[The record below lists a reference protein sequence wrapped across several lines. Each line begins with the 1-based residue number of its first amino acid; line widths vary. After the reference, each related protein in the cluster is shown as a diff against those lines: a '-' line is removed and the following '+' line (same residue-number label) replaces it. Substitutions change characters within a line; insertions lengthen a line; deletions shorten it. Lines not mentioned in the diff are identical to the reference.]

1 MVYTKHK
8 TVQSGKH
15 LKDGIKYIINDTKT
29 TLDHYV
35 DSEFNFPLKEIENG
49 ELVSQLV
56 SGHMVMDLE
65 NAGSEFLQI
74 KQLANLQKGRKIDH
88 HLERKDMVLAH
99 HVIQSFSPD
108 DNLTPEEIHE
118 IGRKT
123 ALELTGGEHA
133 FVVATHTDKDHI
145 HNHIYI
151 NSTNEVTL
159 NQFRWQKGTKRKL
172 ENISD
177 RLADIAGA
185 KIIDKQPQSF
195 NYKDYIV
202 YQKQNIFKN
211 EIKSRLEHLLKYST
225 SLEDFKEKAKALN
238 VAVDFSGKY
247 VKYKLLDKEQKR
259 NTRDSTL
266 SKKGRYSL
274 SSISKR
280 LEKNQVGMTT
290 EEVVT
295 SYQKLQK
302 EKDLDYEMSLTIDPW
317 QVVERTQTGIYVEVD
332 YGVRNQ
338 GLLKIPNKYFDELKD
353 GKFELFVKRSDF
365 FYAMN
370 PDKSDQNRF
379 LRGDTLIKQLSYQN
393 GEMILSKNVH
403 ISKLDQLLKE
413 FEYLS
418 DNDVTSGEQFEE
430 LGDSFIEQL
439 EEVEK
444 VLNRIDETIAQRHK
458 IASALVDYHSSDS
471 TNKVHAMEILI
482 QLEVSPSLNPNR
494 IQKEITELTIERK
507 ALRDKLESITG
518 EYEKYEEVKTNNKER
533 QIMRRQDKVDL
544 IL

>member
-35 DSEFNFPLKEIENG
+35 DNDFNFPLKEIKDG

-172 ENISD
+172 EHISD

-185 KIIDKQPQSF
+185 KIIDKQLQSF
-195 NYKDYIV
+195 NHKDYLV

-211 EIKSRLEHLLKYST
+211 EIKSRLEHLLKYSI
-225 SLEDFKEKAKALN
+225 SVEDFKEKAKVLN

-274 SSISKR
+274 EGISKR

-290 EEVVT
+290 EEVIT

-302 EKDLDYEMSLTIDPW
+302 EKELDYEMSLTIDPW

-370 PDKSDQNRF
+370 PDQSDQNRF
-379 LRGDTLIKQLSYQN
+379 LRGDTLIKQLSYHN
-393 GEMILSKNVH
+393 GEMILSKNAH

-418 DNDVTSGEQFEE
+418 DHDVTSGEQFEE
-430 LGDSFIEQL
+430 LGDSFMEQL

-444 VLNRIDETIAQRHK
+444 VLDRIDETIAQRHK
-458 IASALVDYHSSDS
+458 IASALVDYHASGGI
-471 TNKVHAMEILI
+471 NKIHALEILN
-482 QLEVSPSLNPNR
+482 QLEVSPSLNPER

-533 QIMRRQDKVDL
+533 QIENERSR
-544 IL
+544 

>member
-8 TVQSGKH
+8 TVQSGRH
-15 LKDGIKYIINDTKT
+15 LKDGIKYIINDSKT
-29 TLDHYV
+29 ILDHYV
-35 DSEFNFPLKEIENG
+35 DNDFNFPLKEINDG

-56 SGHMVMDLE
+56 SGHMVMNLE
-65 NAGSEFLQI
+65 DAGSEFLQI
-74 KQLANLQKGRKIDH
+74 KQLANLQKGRKIDY

-172 ENISD
+172 EHISD

-185 KIIDKQPQSF
+185 KIIDKQLQTY
-195 NYKDYIV
+195 NHKE
-202 YQKQNIFKN
+202 YQTYLRQNVFKN

-225 SLEDFKEKAKALN
+225 SIDDFKEKAKALN

-247 VKYKLLDKEQKR
+247 VKYKLLDKDQKR

-274 SSISKR
+274 EGISKR

-290 EEVVT
+290 EEVIT
-295 SYQKLQK
+295 TYQKLQREK
-302 EKDLDYEMSLTIDPW
+302 ELDYEMSLTIDPW
-317 QVVERTQTGIYVEVD
+317 QVIERTQTGIYVEVD

-365 FYAMN
+365 FYLMN
-370 PDKSDQNRF
+370 PDQSDKNRF
-379 LRGDTLIKQLSYQN
+379 LRGDTLIKQLSYHN
-393 GEMILSKNVH
+393 GEMILSKNAH

-418 DNDVTSGEQFEE
+418 DHDVTSGEQFEE
-430 LGDSFIEQL
+430 LGDSFMEQL
-439 EEVEK
+439 EAVEK
-444 VLNRIDETIAQRHK
+444 VLDRIDETIAQRHK
-458 IASALVDYHSSDS
+458 IASALVDYNASEG
-471 TNKVHAMEILI
+471 TNKVHALEILN
-482 QLEVSPSLNPNR
+482 QLEVSPTLNPER

-518 EYEKYEEVKTNNKER
+518 EYEKYEAVKTNNKER
-533 QIMRRQDKVDL
+533 QIENEKSR
-544 IL
+544 

>member
-35 DSEFNFPLKEIENG
+35 DSEFSFPLKEIENG

-195 NYKDYIV
+195 NHKDYIV

-238 VAVDFSGKY
+238 VEVDFSGKY

-338 GLLKIPNKYFDELKD
+338 GLLKIPNKYFDELQD

-379 LRGDTLIKQLSYQN
+379 LRGDTLIKQLSYHN
-393 GEMILSKNVH
+393 GEMILSKNFH

-418 DNDVTSGEQFEE
+418 DHDVTSGEQFEE

-458 IASALVDYHSSDS
+458 IVSALVDYHSSDS

-482 QLEVSPSLNPNR
+482 QLEVSPSLNPDR

-533 QIMRRQDKVDL
+533 QIDNEKTR
-544 IL
+544 

>member
-99 HVIQSFSPD
+99 HVIQSFSPE
-108 DNLTPEEIHE
+108 DNLSPEEIHE
-118 IGRKT
+118 IGRKA

-195 NYKDYIV
+195 NHKDYLV

-225 SLEDFKEKAKALN
+225 SVEDFKEKAKALN

-266 SKKGRYSL
+266 SKKGRYSFE
-274 SSISKR
+274 SISKR

-290 EEVVT
+290 EEVVA

-302 EKDLDYEMSLTIDPW
+302 EKELDYEMSLTIEPW
-317 QVVERTQTGIYVEVD
+317 QVIERTQTGIYVEVD

-338 GLLKIPNKYFDELKD
+338 GVLKIPNKYFDELKD

-379 LRGDTLIKQLSYQN
+379 LRGDTLIKQLSYHN
-393 GEMILSKNVH
+393 GEMILSKNAH

-418 DNDVTSGEQFEE
+418 DHDVTSGEQFEE

-482 QLEVSPSLNPNR
+482 QLEVSPSLNPDR

-533 QIMRRQDKVDL
+533 QIDNEKTR
-544 IL
+544 

>member
-99 HVIQSFSPD
+99 HVIQSFSPE
-108 DNLTPEEIHE
+108 DNLSPEEIHE

-123 ALELTGGEHA
+123 AMELTGGEHA

-195 NYKDYIV
+195 NHKDYLV

-225 SLEDFKEKAKALN
+225 SVEDFKEKAKALN

-266 SKKGRYSL
+266 SKKGRYSFE
-274 SSISKR
+274 SISKR

-290 EEVVT
+290 EEVVA

-302 EKDLDYEMSLTIDPW
+302 EKELDYEMSLTIEPW
-317 QVVERTQTGIYVEVD
+317 QVIERTQTGIYVEVD

-338 GLLKIPNKYFDELKD
+338 GVLKIPNKYFDELKD

-379 LRGDTLIKQLSYQN
+379 LRGDTLIKQLSYHN
-393 GEMILSKNVH
+393 GEMILSKNAH

-418 DNDVTSGEQFEE
+418 DHDVTSGEQFEE
-430 LGDSFIEQL
+430 LGDSFMEQL

-444 VLNRIDETIAQRHK
+444 VLDRIDEMIAQRHK
-458 IASALVDYHSSDS
+458 IASALVDYHTSDS

-482 QLEVSPSLNPNR
+482 QLEVSPSLNPDR

-533 QIMRRQDKVDL
+533 QIDNEKTR
-544 IL
+544 

>member
-35 DSEFNFPLKEIENG
+35 DSEFSFPLKEIENG

-195 NYKDYIV
+195 NHKDYIV

-238 VAVDFSGKY
+238 VEVDFSGKY
-247 VKYKLLDKEQKR
+247 VKYKLLDKDQKR

-338 GLLKIPNKYFDELKD
+338 GLLKIPNKYFDELQD

-379 LRGDTLIKQLSYQN
+379 LRGDTLIKQLSYHN
-393 GEMILSKNVH
+393 GEMILSKNFH

-418 DNDVTSGEQFEE
+418 DHDVTSGEQFEE

-482 QLEVSPSLNPNR
+482 QLEVSPSLNPDR

-533 QIMRRQDKVDL
+533 QIDNEKTR
-544 IL
+544 

>member
-35 DSEFNFPLKEIENG
+35 DSEFSFPLKEIENG

-195 NYKDYIV
+195 NHKDYIV

-238 VAVDFSGKY
+238 VEVDFSGKY

-302 EKDLDYEMSLTIDPW
+302 EKDLDYEMSLTIDQW

-338 GLLKIPNKYFDELKD
+338 GLLKIPNKYFDELQD

-379 LRGDTLIKQLSYQN
+379 LRGDTLIKQLSYHN
-393 GEMILSKNVH
+393 GEMILSKNFH

-418 DNDVTSGEQFEE
+418 DHDVTSGEQFEE

-482 QLEVSPSLNPNR
+482 QLEVSPSLNPDR

-533 QIMRRQDKVDL
+533 QIDNEKTR
-544 IL
+544 

>member
-29 TLDHYV
+29 SLDHYV

-108 DNLTPEEIHE
+108 DNLSPEEIHE

-195 NYKDYIV
+195 NHKDYLV

-225 SLEDFKEKAKALN
+225 SVEDFKEKAKALN

-266 SKKGRYSL
+266 SKKGRYSFE
-274 SSISKR
+274 SISKR

-290 EEVVT
+290 EEVVA

-302 EKDLDYEMSLTIDPW
+302 DKELDYEMSLTIEPW
-317 QVVERTQTGIYVEVD
+317 QVIERTQTGIYVEVD

-338 GLLKIPNKYFDELKD
+338 GVLKIPNKYFDELKD

-379 LRGDTLIKQLSYQN
+379 LRGDTLIKQLSYHN
-393 GEMILSKNVH
+393 GEMILSKNAH

-418 DNDVTSGEQFEE
+418 DHDVTSGEQFEE
-430 LGDSFIEQL
+430 LGDSFMEQL

-444 VLNRIDETIAQRHK
+444 VLDRIDETIAQRHK
-458 IASALVDYHSSDS
+458 IASALVDYHTSDS
-471 TNKVHAMEILI
+471 TNKVHAIEILK
-482 QLEVSPSLNPNR
+482 QLEVSPTLNPER
-494 IQKEITELTIERK
+494 IQKEITELTIEGK

-533 QIMRRQDKVDL
+533 QIENNKSLVK
-544 IL
+544 

>member
-8 TVQSGKH
+8 TVQSGRH
-15 LKDGIKYIINDTKT
+15 LKDGIKYIINDSKT
-29 TLDHYV
+29 ILDHYV
-35 DSEFNFPLKEIENG
+35 DNDFNFPLKEIENG

-195 NYKDYIV
+195 NHKDYIV

-247 VKYKLLDKEQKR
+247 VKYKLLDKDQKR

-274 SSISKR
+274 EGISKR

-290 EEVVT
+290 EEVIT
-295 SYQKLQK
+295 TYQKLQREK
-302 EKDLDYEMSLTIDPW
+302 ELDYEMSLTIDLW
-317 QVVERTQTGIYVEVD
+317 QVIERTQTGIYVEVD

-365 FYAMN
+365 FYLMN
-370 PDKSDQNRF
+370 PDQSDQNRF
-379 LRGDTLIKQLSYQN
+379 LRGDTLIKQLSYHN
-393 GEMILSKNVH
+393 GEMILSKNAH

-418 DNDVTSGEQFEE
+418 DHDVTSGEQFEE

-439 EEVEK
+439 VEVEK

-482 QLEVSPSLNPNR
+482 QLEVSPSLKPDR

-533 QIMRRQDKVDL
+533 QIENEKSR
-544 IL
+544 

>member
-15 LKDGIKYIINDTKT
+15 LKDGIKYIINDAKT

-35 DSEFNFPLKEIENG
+35 DSEFNFPLKEIKDG

-133 FVVATHTDKDHI
+133 FVVATHTDKEHI

-177 RLADIAGA
+177 RLADITGA
-185 KIIDKQPQSF
+185 KIINKQPQSF
-195 NYKDYIV
+195 NHKDYLV
-202 YQKQNIFKN
+202 YQKKNIFKN

-225 SLEDFKEKAKALN
+225 SVEDFKEKAKALN

-247 VKYKLLDKEQKR
+247 VKYKLLDKGQKR

-266 SKKGRYSL
+266 SKKGRYSFE
-274 SSISKR
+274 SISKR

-290 EEVVT
+290 EEVVA

-302 EKDLDYEMSLTIDPW
+302 EKELDYEMSLTIDPW
-317 QVVERTQTGIYVEVD
+317 QVVEKTQTGIYVEVD

-365 FYAMN
+365 FYLMN
-370 PDKSDQNRF
+370 PDQSDQNRF
-379 LRGDTLIKQLSYQN
+379 LRGDTLIKQLSYHN
-393 GEMILSKNVH
+393 GEMILSKNAH

-418 DNDVTSGEQFEE
+418 DHDVTSGEKFEE
-430 LGDSFIEQL
+430 LGDSFMEQL

-444 VLNRIDETIAQRHK
+444 VLDRIDETIAQRHK
-458 IASALVDYHSSDS
+458 IASALVDYNASEG
-471 TNKVHAMEILI
+471 TNKVHALEILN
-482 QLEVSPSLNPNR
+482 QLEVSPTLNPER

-518 EYEKYEEVKTNNKER
+518 EYEKYEAVKTNNKER
-533 QIMRRQDKVDL
+533 QIENEKSR
-544 IL
+544 

>member
-35 DSEFNFPLKEIENG
+35 DSEFSFPLKEIENG

-195 NYKDYIV
+195 NHKDYIV

-238 VAVDFSGKY
+238 VEVDFSGKY

-338 GLLKIPNKYFDELKD
+338 GLLKIPNKYFDELQD

-379 LRGDTLIKQLSYQN
+379 LRGDTLIKQLSYHN
-393 GEMILSKNVH
+393 GEMILSKNFH

-418 DNDVTSGEQFEE
+418 DHDVTSGEQFEE

-458 IASALVDYHSSDS
+458 IASALVDYHSSDG

-482 QLEVSPSLNPNR
+482 QLEVSPSLNPDR

-533 QIMRRQDKVDL
+533 QIDNEKTR
-544 IL
+544 

>member
-195 NYKDYIV
+195 NHKDYIV

-418 DNDVTSGEQFEE
+418 DHDVTSGEQFEE

-482 QLEVSPSLNPNR
+482 QLEVSPSLNPDR

-533 QIMRRQDKVDL
+533 QIDNEKTR
-544 IL
+544 

>member
-8 TVQSGKH
+8 TVQSGRH
-15 LKDGIKYIINDTKT
+15 LKDGIKYIINDSKT
-29 TLDHYV
+29 ILDHYV
-35 DSEFNFPLKEIENG
+35 DNDFNFRLKEIENG

-172 ENISD
+172 EHISD

-185 KIIDKQPQSF
+185 KIIDRQLQTF
-195 NYKDYIV
+195 NHKE
-202 YQKQNIFKN
+202 YQTYLRQNVFKN

-225 SLEDFKEKAKALN
+225 SIDDFKEKAKALN

-247 VKYKLLDKEQKR
+247 VKYKLLDKDQKR

-274 SSISKR
+274 EGISKR

-290 EEVVT
+290 EEVIT
-295 SYQKLQK
+295 TYQKLQREK
-302 EKDLDYEMSLTIDPW
+302 ELDYEMSLTIDPW
-317 QVVERTQTGIYVEVD
+317 QVIERTQTGIYVEVD

-338 GLLKIPNKYFDELKD
+338 GLLKIPNKYFDELKG

-365 FYAMN
+365 FYLMN
-370 PDKSDQNRF
+370 PDQSDQNRF
-379 LRGDTLIKQLSYQN
+379 LRGDTLIKQLSYHN

-418 DNDVTSGEQFEE
+418 DHDVTSGEQFEE
-430 LGDSFIEQL
+430 LGDSFMEQL

-444 VLNRIDETIAQRHK
+444 VLDRIDETIAQRHK
-458 IASALVDYHSSDS
+458 IASALVDYNASEG
-471 TNKVHAMEILI
+471 TNKVHALEILN
-482 QLEVSPSLNPNR
+482 QLEVSPTLNPER

-518 EYEKYEEVKTNNKER
+518 EYEKYEAVKTNNKER
-533 QIMRRQDKVDL
+533 QIENEKSR
-544 IL
+544 

>member
-35 DSEFNFPLKEIENG
+35 DSEFSFPLKEIENG

-195 NYKDYIV
+195 NHKDYIV

-238 VAVDFSGKY
+238 VEVDFSGKY

-338 GLLKIPNKYFDELKD
+338 GLLKIPNKYFDELQD

-379 LRGDTLIKQLSYQN
+379 LRGDTLIKQLSYHN
-393 GEMILSKNVH
+393 GEMILSKNFH

-418 DNDVTSGEQFEE
+418 DHDVTSGEQFEE

-482 QLEVSPSLNPNR
+482 QLEVSPSLNPDR

-533 QIMRRQDKVDL
+533 QIDNEKTR
-544 IL
+544 

>member
-35 DSEFNFPLKEIENG
+35 DSEFSFPLKEIENG

-195 NYKDYIV
+195 NHKDYIV

-238 VAVDFSGKY
+238 VEVDFSGKY
-247 VKYKLLDKEQKR
+247 VKYKLLDKDQKR

-266 SKKGRYSL
+266 SKKVRYSL

-338 GLLKIPNKYFDELKD
+338 GLLKIPNKYFDELQD

-379 LRGDTLIKQLSYQN
+379 LRGDTLIKQLSYHN
-393 GEMILSKNVH
+393 GEMILSKNFH

-418 DNDVTSGEQFEE
+418 DHDVTSGEQFEE

-482 QLEVSPSLNPNR
+482 QLEVSPSLNPDR

-533 QIMRRQDKVDL
+533 QIDNEKTR
-544 IL
+544 

>member
-8 TVQSGKH
+8 TVQSGRH
-15 LKDGIKYIINDTKT
+15 LKDGIKYIINDVKI

-35 DSEFNFPLKEIENG
+35 DNEFNFPLKEIENG

-65 NAGSEFLQI
+65 HAGSEFLQL
-74 KQLANLQKGRKIDH
+74 KQLANLQKGRKINH
-88 HLERKDMVLAH
+88 HIERKDMVLAH

-172 ENISD
+172 EHISD

-185 KIIDKQPQSF
+185 KIIDKQLQSF
-195 NYKDYIV
+195 NHKDYLV
-202 YQKQNIFKN
+202 YQKQNVFKN
-211 EIKSRLEHLLKYST
+211 EIKSRLEHLLKYSKNI
-225 SLEDFKEKAKALN
+225 EDFKEKAKALN
-238 VAVDFSGKY
+238 IAVDFSGKY
-247 VKYKLLDKEQKR
+247 VKYKLLDKEQQR

-274 SSISKR
+274 ESILKR
-280 LEKNQVGMTT
+280 LEKNQVSMST
-290 EEVVT
+290 EEVIS
-295 SYQKLQK
+295 SYQKLQQEK
-302 EKDLDYEMSLTIDPW
+302 ELDYEMSLMIDPW

-332 YGVRNQ
+332 YGLRSQ

-379 LRGDTLIKQLSYQN
+379 LRGDTLIKQLSYHN
-393 GEMILSKNVH
+393 GEMILSKNAH

-418 DNDVTSGEQFEE
+418 DHEVTSGEQFEE

-444 VLNRIDETIAQRHK
+444 VLDRIDETIAQRHK
-458 IASALVDYHSSDS
+458 IASALVDYHASDG
-471 TNKVHAMEILI
+471 TNKVHALEILK
-482 QLEVSPSLNPNR
+482 QLDVSPTLNHER

-533 QIMRRQDKVDL
+533 QIENERSR
-544 IL
+544 

>member
-1 MVYTKHK
+1 M
-8 TVQSGKH
+8 
-15 LKDGIKYIINDTKT
+15 
-29 TLDHYV
+29 
-35 DSEFNFPLKEIENG
+35 
-49 ELVSQLV
+49 
-56 SGHMVMDLE
+56 
-65 NAGSEFLQI
+65 
-74 KQLANLQKGRKIDH
+74 
-88 HLERKDMVLAH
+88 
-99 HVIQSFSPD
+99 
-108 DNLTPEEIHE
+108 
-118 IGRKT
+118 
-123 ALELTGGEHA
+123 
-133 FVVATHTDKDHI
+133 
-145 HNHIYI
+145 

-172 ENISD
+172 EHISD

-185 KIIDKQPQSF
+185 KIIDRQLQTF
-195 NYKDYIV
+195 NHKE
-202 YQKQNIFKN
+202 YQTYLRQNVFKN

-225 SLEDFKEKAKALN
+225 SIDDFKEKAKALN

-247 VKYKLLDKEQKR
+247 VKYKLLDKDQKR

-274 SSISKR
+274 EGISKR

-290 EEVVT
+290 EEVIT
-295 SYQKLQK
+295 TYQKLQREK
-302 EKDLDYEMSLTIDPW
+302 ELDYEMSLTIDPW
-317 QVVERTQTGIYVEVD
+317 QVIERTQTGIYVEVD

-365 FYAMN
+365 FYLMN
-370 PDKSDQNRF
+370 PDQSDQNRF
-379 LRGDTLIKQLSYQN
+379 LRGDTLIKQLSYHN

-418 DNDVTSGEQFEE
+418 DHDVTSGEQFEE
-430 LGDSFIEQL
+430 LGDSFMEQL

-444 VLNRIDETIAQRHK
+444 VLDRIDETIAQRHK
-458 IASALVDYHSSDS
+458 IASALVDYNASEG
-471 TNKVHAMEILI
+471 TNKVHALEILN
-482 QLEVSPSLNPNR
+482 QLEVSPTLNPER

-518 EYEKYEEVKTNNKER
+518 EYEKYEEVKTNSKER
-533 QIMRRQDKVDL
+533 QIENERSR
-544 IL
+544 